1 MLLSLNRQKFEQLI
15 PVVATGAQYL
25 YCWGK
30 IPDFLRRML
39 ISVSSV
45 MVILLIASIYRVEE
59 LQAVKFFVGLIAG
72 LYWLWG
78 PVFWASS
85 RNVTYRRY
93 RYAGFFRGEVLD
105 VYITEELI
113 GQEENV
119 NARGDLVIVEN
130 RERKLNLE
138 VGDETGFTTRIQ
150 VPLKRE
156 HQGISLGD
164 RAEMIVLSN
173 RDDMGKI
180 AQVSDVYVPRSNVW
194 VSDYPY
200 LRRDEFELVSGQIDR
215 RFARPPL
222 NEDYDDRNYDDRNYD
237 NLDPEEP
244 RRRPSR
250 SKGQYDRNDYDRN
263 DYGQADYDNGRS
275 APRRRSTSNRSSQR
289 RSRSTRRQPPRT
301 DGW

>member
-15 PVVATGAQYL
+15 PTVATGAQYI

-30 IPDFLRRML
+30 IADFLRRML

-45 MVILLIASIYRVEE
+45 MVILLISSIYPVEE
-59 LQAVKFFVGLIAG
+59 LQSVKFFVGLIAG

-78 PVFWASS
+78 PIFWASL
-85 RNVTYRRY
+85 RNLAYRRY
-93 RYAGFFRGEVLD
+93 RYAGFWRGEVLD
-105 VYITEELI
+105 VYITEEMI

-138 VGDETGFTTRIQ
+138 IGDETGFMTRLQ

-156 HQGISLGD
+156 HQAIGPGD

-173 RDDMGKI
+173 RPDLDKI
-180 AQVSDVYVPRSNVW
+180 AQVSDIYVPRSNVW

-200 LRRDEFELVSGQIDR
+200 LRRDEFAAVSSQLDR
-215 RFARPPL
+215 RPQRSPQAMDDYVDNDAAERDV
-222 NEDYDDRNYDDRNYD
+222 NEYTDWD
-237 NLDPEEP
+237 NNAVNK
-244 RRRPSR
+244 RPSR
-250 SKGQYDRNDYDRN
+250 RDRPTRSVDVSDE
-263 DYGQADYDNGRS
+263 GRS
-275 APRRRSTSNRSSQR
+275 SRPQRNSSNASQR
-289 RSRSTRRQPPRT
+289 RTRPASRRQPRPQ
-301 DGW
+301 DD